1 MIDLKLN
8 SIVYL
13 ENGFYYDKS
22 SKRLFN
28 SNNQIIKLTNY
39 EEKFFD
45 LLIVNLN
52 QFISLNETY
61 NHIVILW
68 KI

>member
-1 MIDLKLN
+1 MVFIMIKAQKDFL
-8 SIVYL
+8 I
-13 ENGFYYDKS
+13 
-22 SKRLFN
+22 
-28 SNNQIIKLTNY
+28 QIIKLTNY
-39 EEKFFD
+39 EEEFFD

-52 QFISLNETY
+52 QFISLNEIY

>member
-13 ENGFYYDKS
+13 ENSFYYDKS

-28 SNNQIIKLTNY
+28 SNNQIIKLINY
-39 EEKFFD
+39 EEEFFD